1 MPKFL
6 NSTQLTGDFTAN
18 TDQFFIDKSTGRIGI
33 GTTTPGAQIEI
44 EDSSNNTSGL
54 RFSAVGTGN
63 QDNVNM
69 HFQGTAGSAP
79 FYISRAQTGGA
90 EIQLQRDG
98 DIILN
103 GSNGD
108 NCGIGT
114 TVPQQKLHVSGNI
127 LCGGDLYFNTGTS
140 NYIKGTGGGLEW
152 YTNSSKIVDITFNG
166 DVEVTNDLDLDSGN
180 LLTWGAL
187 GGITPDVYIK
197 GTRTSSAKQHII
209 NFGLFGTDRIEMY
222 QETSTSRVSLIVG
235 DSQSSVGTSSLYVA
249 DKFGGDPNNT
259 VDGSVVFK
267 NTSTSS
273 NGSDL
278 GQSLDIV
285 TSSDKATNVISQ
297 IRFGRDRSMANGY
310 SKYTGAIQYT
320 STNSSS
326 SVEKMDFKVAQNGWM
341 RAEGLPSGSV
351 EHIKIGG
358 NLNQSYQGYIDLWG
372 QSNISGTNRSFLNI
386 QDTIPSSAG
395 STTNNPIIRMQN
407 AFDATT
413 GRYMI
418 TFQRYS
424 TVSSIRGS
432 ILTTNSGTTYN
443 TSSDYRLKTDEKDFN
458 ALELIEQIPVYDFK
472 WKYID
477 NRDYGCFAH
486 ELAEVIPN
494 AVTGEKD
501 ALGEDGEND
510 YQQADYSKIVPVL
523 VKAIQELQEKVKTLE
538 NK

>member
-6 NSTQLTGDFTAN
+6 NSTELTGDFTAN
-18 TDQFFIDKSTGRIGI
+18 TDQFFIDKSTGRIGV

-114 TVPQQKLHVSGNI
+114 TQPQQKLHVNGNI
-127 LCGGDLYFNTGTS
+127 LCGSNMYFNTGTS
-140 NYIKGTGGGLEW
+140 NYISGVGGGLEW
-152 YTNSSKIVDITFNG
+152 YTDSKKIVDITYNG
-166 DVEVTNDLDLDSGN
+166 DVEVTNNLDIGN
-180 LLTWGAL
+180 NKQLSWGAL
-187 GGITPDVYIK
+187 GGVTPNVYIQGNQTNASK
-197 GTRTSSAKQHII
+197 EHSI
-209 NFGLFGTDRIEMY
+209 NFGLFKTDRIEMY
-222 QETSTSRVSLIVG
+222 QSNSTSRVSLIVG
-235 DSQSSVGTSSLYVA
+235 DSQSSPGSSSLYVA
-249 DKFGGDPNNT
+249 DKFGGDPSNS

-267 NTSTSS
+267 NTSTST

-285 TSSDKATNVISQ
+285 TDSTQVTNVISQ
-297 IRFGRDRSMANGY
+297 IRFGRDKNASNGY
-310 SKYTGAIQYT
+310 NKYTGAIQYT
-320 STNSSS
+320 STNSTSE
-326 SVEKMDFKVAQNGWM
+326 EKFDFKVAQTTFM
-341 RAEGLPSGSV
+341 RASGLPSSGISG
-351 EHIKIGG
+351 IKIGG
-358 NLNQSYQGYIDLWG
+358 NVNTQVGWIDFWG
-372 QSNISGTNRSFLNI
+372 DSGGGKPFFNV
-386 QDTIPSSAG
+386 QDTRFEPTL
-395 STTNNPIIRMQN
+395 STSNPVIRIQN
-407 AFDATT
+407 AFNATN
-413 GRYMI
+413 GRYMMV
-418 TFQRYS
+418 FQRYG
-424 TVSSIRGS
+424 TTGSIRGS

-472 WKYID
+472 WKYMD
-477 NRDYGCFAH
+477 TRDYGCFAH

-501 ALGEDGEND
+501 AMAEDGEKD

>member
-114 TVPQQKLHVSGNI
+114 TTPQQKLHVNGNI
-127 LCGGDLYFNTGTS
+127 LCGSNMYFNTGTS
-140 NYIKGTGGGLEW
+140 NYISGLGGGLEW
-152 YTNSSKIVDITFNG
+152 YTDSNKIVDITYNG
-166 DVEVTNDLDLDSGN
+166 DVEVTNNLDIGN
-180 LLTWGAL
+180 NKQLSWGAL
-187 GGITPDVYIK
+187 GGVTPNIYIR
-197 GTRTSSAKQHII
+197 GNQASAQKEHQI
-209 NFGLFGTDRIEMY
+209 NFGFFKTDRIEMF
-222 QETSTSRVSLIVG
+222 QQTAASRVSLIVG
-235 DSQSSVGTSSLYVA
+235 DSQTIPGTSSLYVA
-249 DKFGGDPNNT
+249 DEFSGDPSNN

-273 NGSDL
+273 TGSDL

-285 TSSDKATNVISQ
+285 TNSTKAVNVISQ
-297 IRFGRDRSMANGY
+297 IRFGRDKGMTNGY
-310 SKYTGAIQYT
+310 NKYTGAIQYT
-320 STNSSS
+320 STNSTSE
-326 SVEKMDFKVAQNGWM
+326 EKFDFKVAQNTFM
-341 RAEGLPSGSV
+341 RASGLPSSGISG
-351 EHIKIGG
+351 IKIGG
-358 NLNQSYQGYIDLWG
+358 NVNTQVGWIDLYG
-372 QSNISGTNRSFLNI
+372 DSGSAGTVRPFLNV
-386 QDTIPSSAG
+386 QDTDLAPTLDLG
-395 STTNNPIIRMQN
+395 NPVIKLQN
-407 AFDATT
+407 PFDATN
-413 GRYMI
+413 GRYMMV
-418 TFQRYS
+418 FQRYG
-424 TVSSIRGS
+424 TTSSVRGS

-443 TSSDYRLKTDEKDFN
+443 TTSDYRLKTDEKSFN
-458 ALELIEQIPVYDFK
+458 ALSLIEQIPVYDFK
-472 WKYID
+472 WKYMET
-477 NRDYGCFAH
+477 RDYGCLAH

-501 ALGEDGEND
+501 AIDDQGEKL

>member
-114 TVPQQKLHVSGNI
+114 TTPQQKLHVNGNI
-127 LCGGDLYFNTGTS
+127 LCGSNMYFNTGTS
-140 NYIKGTGGGLEW
+140 NYISGLGGGLEW
-152 YTNSSKIVDITFNG
+152 YTDSNKIVDITYNG
-166 DVEVTNDLDLDSGN
+166 DVEVTNDLDIGN
-180 LLTWGAL
+180 LKSLSWGAL
-187 GGITPDVYIK
+187 GGVVPKLFIK
-197 GTRTSSAKQHII
+197 GDDQAAGTGS
-209 NFGLFGTDRIEMY
+209 GFGTGCRLEFIGDFNY
-222 QETSTSRVSLIVG
+222 STGYSNEG
-235 DSQSSVGTSSLYVA
+235 N
-249 DKFGGDPNNT
+249 F
-259 VDGSVVFK
+259 VFK
-267 NTSTSS
+267 NYAATSMDQSQGVTM
-273 NGSDL
+273 DL
-278 GQSLDIV
+278 V
-285 TSSDKATNVISQ
+285 TAVTYQGNNVSK
-297 IRFGRDRSMANGY
+297 IRFGRDSSMANGY
-310 SKYTGAIQYT
+310 NRYTGAIEYT
-320 STNSSS
+320 STNSTTQ
-326 SVEKMDFKVAQNGWM
+326 ENFDFKCAQSTFM
-341 RAEGLPSGSV
+341 RASGLPSSGLIG
-351 EHIKIGG
+351 IKIGG
-358 NLNQSYQGYIDLWG
+358 NVNNQVGWIDMYG
-372 QSNISGTNRSFLNI
+372 DSGNYDSPRPFLNV
-386 QDTIPSSAG
+386 QDVDFQPTLDLA
-395 STTNNPIIRMQN
+395 NPVIRVQN
-407 AFDATT
+407 AFDATN
-413 GRYMI
+413 GRYMMV
-418 TFQRYS
+418 FQRYS
-424 TVSSIRGS
+424 GTNSIRGS

-443 TSSDYRLKTDEKDFN
+443 TTSDYRLKTDKKSFD
-458 ALELIEQIPVYDFK
+458 ALSLVEQIPVYDFK
-472 WKYID
+472 WKYMD
-477 NRDYGCFAH
+477 TRDYGCLAH
-486 ELAEVIPN
+486 ELAEIIPN
-494 AVTGEKD
+494 AVNGEKD
-501 ALGEDGEND
+501 AIDDQGEKL

>member
-114 TVPQQKLHVSGNI
+114 TTPQQKLDVNGNI
-127 LCGGDLYFNTGTS
+127 LCGSNMYFNSGTS
-140 NYIKGTGGGLEW
+140 NYISGVGGGLEW
-152 YTNSSKIVDITFNG
+152 YTDSNKIVDITYNG
-166 DVEVTNDLDLDSGN
+166 DVEVTNNLDLGN
-180 LLTWGAL
+180 NKQLSWGAL
-187 GGITPDVYIK
+187 GGVTPNVYIEGSEANASK
-197 GTRTSSAKQHII
+197 EHSI
-209 NFGLFGTDRIEMY
+209 NFGLFKTDRIEMY
-222 QETSTSRVSLIVG
+222 QQNSTSRVSLIVG
-235 DSQSSVGTSSLYVA
+235 DSQSSPGSSSLYVA
-249 DKFGGDPNNT
+249 DKFGGDPNNN

-285 TSSDKATNVISQ
+285 TDSTQVTNVISQ
-297 IRFGRDRSMANGY
+297 IRFGRDKNASNGY
-310 SKYTGAIQYT
+310 NKYTGAIQYT
-320 STNSSS
+320 STNSTSQ
-326 SVEKMDFKVAQNGWM
+326 ENFDFKVAQSTFM
-341 RAEGLPSGSV
+341 RASGLPSSGIIG
-351 EHIKIGG
+351 IKIGG
-358 NLNQSYQGYIDLWG
+358 NVNTQIGYIDMYG
-372 QSNISGTNRSFLNI
+372 DSGDYDAPRPFLNI
-386 QDTIPSSAG
+386 QDVDFAPTLNLA
-395 STTNNPIIRMQN
+395 NPVVRVQN
-407 AFDATT
+407 AFDATN
-413 GRYMI
+413 GRYMMV
-418 TFQRYS
+418 FQRYS
-424 TVSSIRGS
+424 STSSIRGS

-443 TSSDYRLKTDEKDFN
+443 TTSDHRLKTDKKSFD
-458 ALELIEQIPVYDFK
+458 ALSLVEQIPVYDFK
-472 WKYID
+472 WKYMD
-477 NRDYGCFAH
+477 TRDYGCLAH
-486 ELAEVIPN
+486 ELAEIIPN
-494 AVTGEKD
+494 AVNGEKD
-501 ALGEDGEND
+501 AIDDQGEKL